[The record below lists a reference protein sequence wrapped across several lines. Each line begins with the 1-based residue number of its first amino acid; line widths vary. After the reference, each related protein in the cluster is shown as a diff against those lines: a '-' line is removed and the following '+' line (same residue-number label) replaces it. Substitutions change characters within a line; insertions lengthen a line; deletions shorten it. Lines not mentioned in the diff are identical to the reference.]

1 MKHIMKHYKKLT
13 AQKRIL
19 QLYKELTDE
28 QKVYLAGVLAG
39 MKSGKTT

>member
-1 MKHIMKHYKKLT
+1 MLKHIKRLT
-13 AQKRIL
+13 AQKRIM

-39 MKSGKTT
+39 MKSGKTA